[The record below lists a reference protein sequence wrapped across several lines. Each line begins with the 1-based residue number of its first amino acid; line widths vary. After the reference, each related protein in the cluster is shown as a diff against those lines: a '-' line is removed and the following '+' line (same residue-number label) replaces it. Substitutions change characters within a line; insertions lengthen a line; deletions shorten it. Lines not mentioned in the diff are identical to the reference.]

1 MSDKLK
7 NLLQN
12 LSRLQFWTI
21 LFLETS
27 IVGGIL
33 IYVDFFYDDSLI
45 PGMFI
50 TLNFPFFGVIMLLGG
65 IYSIIRLFIRID
77 LASIIINAVLW
88 AYVSIAC
95 ILHLMAPVNKYG
107 AEFTWILLVLSLTLC
122 VRILTNA
129 YYLDLSKEKKNSK
142 ELVDEGME

>member
-7 NLLQN
+7 NLLHN
-12 LSRLQFWTI
+12 LFRLQFWTI

-27 IVGGIL
+27 MVGGML

-65 IYSIIRLFIRID
+65 IYSLIRLFIRID

-88 AYVSIAC
+88 VYVSIAC
-95 ILHLMAPVNKYG
+95 VVHLMGPVNKYG
-107 AEFTWILLVLSLTLC
+107 TEFTWILLVLSLALC
-122 VRILTNA
+122 VRIITNA
-129 YYLDLSKEKKNSK
+129 YYLDLSKEKNSE
-142 ELVDEGME
+142 ELLDERME

>member
-7 NLLQN
+7 NLLHN
-12 LSRLQFWTI
+12 FFRLQFWTI
-21 LFLETS
+21 LFLETI

-33 IYVDFFYDDSLI
+33 IYVDFFYEDSLI
-45 PGMFI
+45 PSMFI

-65 IYSIIRLFIRID
+65 IYSLIRLFIRID

-88 AYVSIAC
+88 VYVSVAC
-95 ILHLMAPVNKYG
+95 VLHLTDQVNKYG
-107 AEFTWILLVLSLTLC
+107 AEFTWILLVLSLAIC

-129 YYLDLSKEKKNSK
+129 YYLDLSKEKKIVRSY
-142 ELVDEGME
+142 